1 MPKASDLLKVA
12 PKYLGTPYSR
22 MDCQAFV
29 ERCLKDIGIDDN
41 LPGSNAWYR
50 RMTWV
55 GTPEEC
61 KSSFGDIPR
70 GAFLFILKRDGKE
83 PEKYKSD
90 GIGNASHI
98 GIYTGMSFTELC
110 EIGNVDPYIHD
121 FDFGD
126 GAINSSSSHGCVC
139 TSKFAGKSIR
149 NGWNR
154 VGLWDRLIYDFTLP
168 AGDTYTGDDKEMM
181 PAIVM
186 AEGGATV
193 NLRSKPSL
201 SAPLVDQIPIG
212 DAVTVGD
219 QQGDWY
225 PATWHGKKGYI
236 MSKYI
241 VLGPFDP
248 SEMQNTTITVSREK
262 LEKIY
267 QEIGEL
273 LKV

>member
-1 MPKASDLLKVA
+1 
-12 PKYLGTPYSR
+12 
-22 MDCQAFV
+22 
-29 ERCLKDIGIDDN
+29 
-41 LPGSNAWYR
+41 
-50 RMTWV
+50 
-55 GTPEEC
+55 
-61 KSSFGDIPR
+61 
-70 GAFLFILKRDGKE
+70 
-83 PEKYKSD
+83 
-90 GIGNASHI
+90 
-98 GIYTGMSFTELC
+98 
-110 EIGNVDPYIHD
+110 
-121 FDFGD
+121 
-126 GAINSSSSHGCVC
+126 
-139 TSKFAGKSIR
+139 
-149 NGWNR
+149 
-154 VGLWDRLIYDFTLP
+154 
-168 AGDTYTGDDKEMM
+168 MM

-248 SEMQNTTITVSREK
+248 SEMQNTTIMVSREK